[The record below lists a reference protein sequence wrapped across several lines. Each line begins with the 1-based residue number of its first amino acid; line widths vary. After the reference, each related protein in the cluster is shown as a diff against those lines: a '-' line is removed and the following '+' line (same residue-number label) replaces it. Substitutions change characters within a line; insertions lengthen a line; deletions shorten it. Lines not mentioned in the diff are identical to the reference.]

1 MYSKRVSGLMR
12 LVLEKL
18 LRSIE
23 KLNEEKSKFA

>member
-23 KLNEEKSKFA
+23 KLSEEKSKFA